1 MDSEVQ
7 TKRVFRLLLLWVLL
21 GAVVGF
27 VLWPRHIGSEMRYG
41 ASLFTNEDFYYVLL
55 SPLVVW
61 WFFRVLVPAKE
72 EELKKLGINGVRL
85 LNFLL
90 GLYVDSVLRAALAA
104 FFATHTGVW
113 G

>member
-1 MDSEVQ
+1 MDSEIQ
-7 TKRVFRLLLLWVLL
+7 AGRVFRLLFWWVVL

-27 VLWPRHIGSEMRYG
+27 ALWPRHIGNGIRYG
-41 ASLFTNEDFYYVLL
+41 TSLFTNEDFYYALL

-72 EELKKLGINGVRL
+72 EELEKLGIKGVRL
-85 LNFLL
+85 LNFIL
-90 GLYVDSVLRAALAA
+90 GLYVYSALRAALAA
-104 FFATHTGVW
+104 FFAIHMGVW